1 MNKFFE
7 YEDTP
12 QWFHIRARDMSIWKP
27 KGRVITFWLWGDSE
41 LHIRELLKQKQFK
54 DIEWIKPVGNTLPL
68 V

>member
-12 QWFHIRARDMSIWKP
+12 QWFHIKAKDVSMDKT
-27 KGRVITFWLWGDSE
+27 ITFWLWGDSE
-41 LHIRELLKQKQFK
+41 QHIRELLKQKSYK
-54 DIEWIKPVGNTLPL
+54 DIEWIKPIGNTLPF